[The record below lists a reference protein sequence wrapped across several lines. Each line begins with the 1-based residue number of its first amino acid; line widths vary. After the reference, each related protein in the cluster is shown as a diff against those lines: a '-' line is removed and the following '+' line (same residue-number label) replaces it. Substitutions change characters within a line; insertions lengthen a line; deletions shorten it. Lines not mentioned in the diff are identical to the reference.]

1 MLLVETS
8 LARMSTERTPSRGGP
23 TATRS
28 DHGLAPFSPRLKA
41 TPPPVGRRRLRLMFS
56 NFHLS
61 PRCSSS
67 TIRLPFFRPISLR
80 FWPSRPVRL
89 RLSSQSRPASKPLVA
104 EDDVAGGVIGTGA
117 TGIAGALAAGCPG
130 TGAPPPA
137 PVRFEATPVA
147 SGLLVS
153 PVDTV
158 T

>member
-89 RLSSQSRPASKPLVA
+89 RLSSQSRPVSTPLLA
-104 EDDVAGGVIGTGA
+104 EPDDVAGGVIGIGA
-117 TGIAGALAAGCPG
+117 TGTPALGRPG
-130 TGAPPPA
+130 IFAPLA
-137 PVRFEATPVA
+137 RLEATPVA
-147 SGLLVS
+147 SGLVVS
-153 PVDTV
+153 PVETV